1 MDTKQAQRNITLAY
15 FIIAFKNS
23 LLWLGIWIFY
33 YSRFGGYKAVGILE
47 ATMAITSILA
57 EIPTGA
63 IGDLIGK
70 KKAIL
75 IAFILEASTQ
85 VWMGVAPNLTHM
97 ILSLVVMNIGGALF
111 SGTYEALIYDTLKE
125 VNQTQ
130 RYKRILG
137 NTKTIVLIV
146 WSICGVASG
155 FLYEISPGLPFIL
168 TGIVQSFGIVATI
181 FLTEPKMD
189 TQQFTIKSFF
199 IQNMQGFKQLL
210 GTKSVRKL
218 TIGLILIGIITMI
231 VYEGYNDIL
240 AVEVGFNP
248 QQLGILTTVVSIF
261 GAISMYFLVRWT
273 EKYSN
278 KLVLF
283 TSSFIF
289 ALTLLISPISGI
301 ILGGLGLI
309 IRFILDPLINNEF
322 SDCINK
328 RIDSA
333 HRATSISTFDML
345 RRVPYIFFILLL
357 GYVSDI
363 ISPLVIGAILGGI
376 LILFV
381 GISLITQDTTETKRG
396 VP

>member
-1 MDTKQAQRNITLAY
+1 MNSQQAQRNITLAY
-15 FIIAFKNS
+15 FIIAFKNG
-23 LLWLGIWIFY
+23 LLWIGIWIFY

-75 IAFILEASTQ
+75 IAFILETITQ
-85 VWMGVAPNLTHM
+85 VWMGIAPNLTHM

-146 WSICGVASG
+146 WSMCGVASG
-155 FLYEISPGLPFIL
+155 FLYKISPGLPFIL
-168 TGIVQSFGIVATI
+168 TGIVQFFGIVATI
-181 FLTEPKMD
+181 FLIEPKID
-189 TQQFTIKSFF
+189 TQKFTIKSFF

-210 GTKSVRKL
+210 GKKATRKI

-248 QQLGILTTVVSIF
+248 QQLGIMTTIVSIS

-278 KLVLF
+278 NLVLII
-283 TSSFIF
+283 SSLIF
-289 ALTLLISPISGI
+289 ALTLLIAPISGI
-301 ILGGLGLI
+301 VLGGIGLI
-309 IRFILDPLINNEF
+309 IRYILDPLINNEF

-345 RRVPYIFFILLL
+345 RTIPYIFFILLL
-357 GYVSDI
+357 GYVSDV
-363 ISPLVIGAILGGI
+363 ISPLIIGAILGGI
-376 LILFV
+376 LILFI
-381 GISLITQDTTETKRG
+381 GINLILQREQKTS
-396 VP
+396 